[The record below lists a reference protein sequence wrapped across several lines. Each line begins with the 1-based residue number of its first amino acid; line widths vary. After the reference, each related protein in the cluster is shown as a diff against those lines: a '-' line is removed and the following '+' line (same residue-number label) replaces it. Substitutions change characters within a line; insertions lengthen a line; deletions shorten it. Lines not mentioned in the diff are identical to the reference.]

1 MPHHTA
7 PIKSIIGGGK
17 VPTPGEVSL
26 AHNGILFFDEL
37 TEYNRTVLEALREPL
52 EEKEIT
58 INRLSGN
65 YKYPCNFMFVASMNP
80 CPCGYYGDEEKECKC
95 TTMEIHRYL
104 NKISG
109 PLLDRIDIQ
118 IEVKRTKIEKLNS
131 TFKEESSQKIKQ
143 RVNMARK
150 IQNERYKNLGIK
162 SNSELTTRL
171 IGEFCNIDD
180 DADILLQKAFKM
192 LKLSV
197 RGYERVLKV
206 ARTIAD
212 LDNEKIINVKHIAE
226 AVQYRSIDKFLNK

>member
-1 MPHHTA
+1 
-7 PIKSIIGGGK
+7 
-17 VPTPGEVSL
+17 
-26 AHNGILFFDEL
+26 
-37 TEYNRTVLEALREPL
+37 
-52 EEKEIT
+52 
-58 INRLSGN
+58 
-65 YKYPCNFMFVASMNP
+65 
-80 CPCGYYGDEEKECKC
+80 
-95 TTMEIHRYL
+95 MEIHRYL